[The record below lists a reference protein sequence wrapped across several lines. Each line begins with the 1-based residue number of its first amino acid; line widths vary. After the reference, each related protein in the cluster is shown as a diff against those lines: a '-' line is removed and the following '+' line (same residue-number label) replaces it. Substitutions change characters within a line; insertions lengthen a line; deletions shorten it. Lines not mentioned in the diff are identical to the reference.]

1 MSKTEL
7 LVTNTEAVTNDDST
21 EIHLYGRDANG
32 ERHHVTVTGFEPYF
46 YTKTKYVKG
55 CESDY
60 LGDAGIKAVEHDA
73 HFSPFGESD
82 SVSRVI
88 LESPKGMKNAASLFP
103 DHYEADV
110 KPTRRFRIDTGV
122 RDWCEVPDRADQ
134 EAPNRYRMDE
144 VTPVE
149 APVDVDPQTRIVNFD
164 IEVDDRGGFPEPGE
178 KRITSIVAHDSYDDE
193 YIGFIDGD
201 KRAIEKM
208 FPNGKPEEVDALHV
222 EPDERRMLIKF
233 GCWLAERDPDLLTA
247 WNVDFDAPYVIER
260 MKRVGASP
268 DRLSPLDEAYTNY
281 FDEAKIKGRSVYDLL
296 AAYKNN
302 SWGELRS
309 YSLDYVA
316 GEELGASKIH
326 HDEGYFQMFEEDPE
340 LLVNY
345 NARDVR
351 LAHGINEEAGV
362 IEFRDNLRKQIG
374 VDFEDTVNNYQFIEM
389 MARRKLR
396 ERGEVGP
403 TADPTD
409 AEDFEG
415 GFVMDAYTGVARNVV
430 GIDVES
436 LYPWTM
442 YMLNASPD
450 TKIEEARAK
459 AEGIPYS
466 KAPNGVCFR
475 LDRDGL
481 FKTLVKDA
489 LDLKEGFRDLKNDA
503 EPGSVEEAL
512 YAVKYQ
518 VSKTITNSI
527 YGVIGWNRFFLYDRE
542 TAEAVTMAGQAV
554 VKASGEY
561 VDEYTQ
567 ASVIY
572 GDTDSNYISFPT
584 EWQQSR
590 CVLAALDICVI
601 LESESYPTL
610 AEDMNIPAEDC
621 EWRIDPEMF
630 APRFFQYGKK
640 KKYSYITTW
649 KEGMKP
655 DAVMDEPEV
664 SIKGSA
670 AKRSDASRLT
680 RDTEKDVIKAVL
692 SGNEDDIDGLIYEA
706 AKKIDPTDPDWNA
719 IGIPGGIGQPLDE
732 YDTET
737 AQVRAAKNGNELL
750 GTEFSE
756 GSKPMR
762 AYLRPTYFDSLGDQI
777 DVIGYEDADDL
788 RPVQDHL
795 TVDAK
800 KMTDTLL
807 VNPMEELLDAV
818 GVDVH
823 AAVSGQ
829 SQTGLGAFV

>member
-1 MSKTEL
+1 MKL
-7 LVTNTEAVTNDDST
+7 LITNTEAVTNDDGT
-21 EIHLYGRDANG
+21 EIHLYGRDADGN
-32 ERHHVTVTGFEPYF
+32 RHHVEVTGFEPYF
-46 YTKTKYVKG
+46 YTKTEYVEG
-55 CESDY
+55 RESDY
-60 LGDAGIKAVEHDA
+60 LGDAGIKAIEHDEP
-73 HFSPFGESD
+73 FSPFGETGD
-82 SVSRVI
+82 VSRVI

-103 DHYEADV
+103 EHYEADV
-110 KPTRRFRIDTGV
+110 KPAQRFRIDTGV
-122 RDWCEVPDRADQ
+122 TDWCEVP
-134 EAPNRYRMDE
+134 ETECHIKYVSPI
-144 VTPVE
+144 E
-149 APVDVDPQTRIVNFD
+149 APVDVDPETRIVNFD

-178 KRITSIVAHDSYDDE
+178 KRITSIVAHDNYTDE

-201 KRAIEKM
+201 GRPIEEM

-222 EPDERRMLIKF
+222 EPDERRMLITF

-296 AAYKNN
+296 TAYKKN

-409 AEDFEG
+409 AEKYEG
-415 GFVMDAYTGVARNVV
+415 GFVMDAYTGVARNVM

-450 TKIEEARAK
+450 TKIDEARAK
-459 AEGIPYS
+459 AENIPYS

-481 FKTLVKDA
+481 FKSLVEDA
-489 LDLKEGFRDLKNDA
+489 LDLKEGFRDLKNAA

-527 YGVIGWNRFFLYDRE
+527 YGVIGWDRFFLYDRE
-542 TAEAVTMAGQAV
+542 TAEAVTLAGQAV
-554 VKASGEY
+554 VKGSADF
-561 VDEYTQ
+561 VDSETD
-567 ASVIY
+567 AEVIY

-584 EWQQSR
+584 EWEQER
-590 CVLAALDICVI
+590 CVLAALEICDR
-601 LESESYPTL
+601 LEAEVYPPL
-610 AEDMNIPAEDC
+610 AESMNIPAEDC

-630 APRFFQYGKK
+630 APRFLQWGKK
-640 KKYSYITTW
+640 KKYAYSATW
-649 KEGMKP
+649 KEGMEP
-655 DAVMDEPEV
+655 DAVMDEPDV

-680 RDTEKDVIKAVL
+680 RDTEKAVIKAVL
-692 SGNEDDIDGLIYEA
+692 SGNEGDVDNLIYEA
-706 AKKIDPTDPDWNA
+706 AKKIDPANPDWNA
-719 IGIPGGIGQPLDE
+719 IGIPGGIGQELDE

-737 AQVRAAKNGNELL
+737 AHVRAAKNGNELL
-750 GTEFSE
+750 GTEFGE

-762 AYLRPTYFDSLGDQI
+762 CYLRPTYFDGLGDQI

-788 RPVQDHL
+788 RPIRDRL
-795 TVDAK
+795 TVDAG

-807 VNPMEELLDAV
+807 VNPMGEMLEAV
-818 GVDVH
+818 GVDVD

-829 SQTGLGAFV
+829 HQTGLGAFV